1 MNNQHQIVKTKL
13 PDVKKIIMVT
23 SGKGGVGK
31 STVASGLA
39 LTLARK
45 GYSVGLL
52 DADIF
57 GPSIPTL
64 FKIKDEARPTLIE
77 KNGKHFMEPFIRL
90 GLKIMSIGFFFDEKQ
105 AVVWRGPM
113 VTNALKQLLT
123 ETEWGQLDYLIIDTP
138 PGTGDVLI
146 TLLQNFYISGAIVV
160 TTPQQMALAD
170 VQKAI
175 GMLNDEHIG
184 IPILGIVE
192 NMSWFTPTKH
202 PEEKYFIFGQGGA
215 QKLSE
220 IFDLAVLTHIPI
232 NELICWDCDKGNLTD
247 IFDDPNIDSAFKQLA
262 YAVINQK
269 KEYRYTGN
277 KL

>member
-1 MNNQHQIVKTKL
+1 MKNQNNIAKTKI

-39 LTLARK
+39 LTLVRE

-64 FKIKDEARPTLIE
+64 FKIKDDDRPALTE
-77 KNGKHFMEPFIRL
+77 KNGRQLMEPFNRL

-113 VTNALKQLLT
+113 VTNAIKQLLT
-123 ETEWGQLDYLIIDTP
+123 ETDWGLLDYLIIDTP

-146 TLLQNFYISGAIVV
+146 TLLQSFYISGAIVV
-160 TTPQQMALAD
+160 TTPQKISIAD
-170 VQKAI
+170 VQKTVN
-175 GMLNDEHIG
+175 MLQDQQIG

-202 PEEKYFIFGQGGA
+202 PDEKYLIFGEGGA
-215 QKLSE
+215 QRLSD
-220 IFDLAVLTHIPI
+220 IFNIPVLTQIPV
-232 NELICWDCDKGNLTD
+232 NELICKGCDNGNLSSLLD
-247 IFDDPNIDSAFKQLA
+247 EQNIEFAFKQLT
-262 YAVINQK
+262 YTVINQK
-269 KEYRYTGN
+269 KEYRYLNN
-277 KL
+277 K

>member
-1 MNNQHQIVKTKL
+1 MNNKNNIIKTKL
-13 PDVKKIIMVT
+13 PNVNKIIMVT

-39 LTLARK
+39 LSLTRE

-64 FKIKDEARPTLIE
+64 FKIKNEDKPAIAE
-77 KNGKHFMEPFIRL
+77 KDGKQLMEPFNRL

-113 VTNALKQLLT
+113 VTNAIKQLLT
-123 ETEWGQLDYLIIDTP
+123 QTDWGKLDYLIIDTP

-146 TLLQNFYISGAIVV
+146 TLLQSFYISGTIVV
-160 TTPQQMALAD
+160 TTPQKMSIAD
-170 VQKAI
+170 VQKAVN
-175 GMLNDEHIG
+175 MLQDKHIG
-184 IPILGIVE
+184 VPILGIVE

-202 PEEKYFIFGQGGA
+202 PDEKYLIFGQGGA
-215 QKLSE
+215 QKLSD
-220 IFDLAVLTHIPI
+220 IFNIPVLTQIPV
-232 NELICWDCDKGNLTD
+232 NELICQDCDNGNLSSL
-247 IFDDPNIDSAFKQLA
+247 FDDSNIESAFKLLVKS
-262 YAVINQK
+262 VIYQK
-269 KEYRYTGN
+269 KEYKYIN
-277 KL
+277 

>member
-13 PDVKKIIMVT
+13 PDVKKIIIVT

-31 STVASGLA
+31 STIASGLA
-39 LTLARK
+39 LTLARE

-64 FKIKDEARPTLIE
+64 FKIKDEARPTLIN
-77 KNGKHFMEPFIRL
+77 KNGKNLMEPFIRL

-113 VTNALKQLLT
+113 VTNAIKQLLT

-160 TTPQQMALAD
+160 TTPQKMSIAD

-175 GMLNDEHIG
+175 NMLQDEHIG

-202 PEEKYFIFGQGGA
+202 TGEKYFIFGQGGA

-220 IFDLAVLTHIPI
+220 VFNLPVLAQIPI
-232 NELICWDCDKGNLTD
+232 NELICQDCDKGNLSD
-247 IFDDPNIDSAFKQLA
+247 IFEDTNIDSAFKQLA
-262 YAVINQK
+262 YDVINQK
-269 KEYRYTGN
+269 KKYQYIRE
-277 KL
+277 

>member
-1 MNNQHQIVKTKL
+1 MNNQQQIVKTKL
-13 PDVKKIIMVT
+13 PDIKKIIMVT

-31 STVASGLA
+31 STIASGLA
-39 LTLARK
+39 LTLARE

-113 VTNALKQLLT
+113 VTNALRQLLT

-160 TTPQQMALAD
+160 TTPQKMSIAD
-170 VQKAI
+170 VQKAVN
-175 GMLNDEHIG
+175 MLQDEHIG

-202 PEEKYFIFGQGGA
+202 PDEKYLIFGQGGA

-220 IFDLAVLTHIPI
+220 VFNLPVLAQIPI
-232 NELICWDCDKGNLTD
+232 NELICQDCDKGNLSD
-247 IFDDPNIDSAFKQLA
+247 IFEDPNIDSAFKQLA
-262 YAVINQK
+262 YDVINQK
-269 KEYRYTGN
+269 KEYRYIPE
-277 KL
+277 

>member
-13 PDVKKIIMVT
+13 PNIKKIIMVT

-39 LTLARK
+39 LTLARE

-64 FKIKDEARPTLIE
+64 FQIKDEARPTLIE
-77 KNGKHFMEPFIRL
+77 KNGKQFMEPFIRL

-175 GMLNDEHIG
+175 GMLNDKHIG
-184 IPILGIVE
+184 VPILGIVE
-192 NMSWFTPTKH
+192 NMSWFTPLEH
-202 PEEKYFIFGQGGA
+202 PDEKYYIFGEKGGMALAEEFSVPLLCQIPLIQGIGRQA
-215 QKLSE
+215 EKGDSFDSLDNLQVKDIFSSLSE
-220 IFDLAVLTHIPI
+220 SVVSFL
-232 NELICWDCDKGNLTD
+232 K
-247 IFDDPNIDSAFKQLA
+247 
-262 YAVINQK
+262 
-269 KEYRYTGN
+269 
-277 KL
+277 

>member
-1 MNNQHQIVKTKL
+1 MNNQQQIVKTKL
-13 PDVKKIIMVT
+13 PDIKKIIMVT

-31 STVASGLA
+31 STIASGLA
-39 LTLARK
+39 LTLARE

-64 FKIKDEARPTLIE
+64 FKINDEARPTLVN
-77 KNGKHFMEPFIRL
+77 KNGKNLMEPLVRL

-113 VTNALKQLLT
+113 VTNALRQLLT

-146 TLLQNFYISGAIVV
+146 TLLQTFYISGAIVV

-175 GMLNDEHIG
+175 GMLNDKHIG
-184 IPILGIVE
+184 VPILGIVE
-192 NMSWFTPTKH
+192 NMSWFTPIKH
-202 PEEKYFIFGQGGA
+202 PDEKYLIFGQGGA

-220 IFDLAVLTHIPI
+220 VFNLAVLTQIPI
-232 NELICWDCDKGNLTD
+232 NELICHNCDKGNLSD
-247 IFDDPNIDSAFKQLA
+247 IFEDPNIDSAFKKLA
-262 YAVINQK
+262 YHVINQK
-269 KEYRYTGN
+269 KKYQYIRE
-277 KL
+277 

>member
-1 MNNQHQIVKTKL
+1 MTNRHKIIKTKL

-31 STVASGLA
+31 STIASGLA
-39 LTLARK
+39 LMLARE

-64 FKIKDEARPTLIE
+64 FKINNEARPTLIE
-77 KNGKHFMEPFIRL
+77 KNGKQFLEPFSRL
-90 GLKIMSIGFFFDEKQ
+90 GLKIMSIGFFFDDKQ

-123 ETEWGQLDYLIIDTP
+123 ETEWGCLDYLIIDTP

-160 TTPQQMALAD
+160 TTPQKISIAD
-170 VQKAI
+170 VKKATN
-175 GMLNDEHIG
+175 MLQDDHIG

-192 NMSWFTPTKH
+192 NMSWFTPTIH
-202 PEEKYFIFGQGGA
+202 PDEKYFIFGQGGA
-215 QKLSE
+215 QELSE
-220 IFDLAVLTHIPI
+220 IFNLPILAQIPI
-232 NELICWDCDKGNLTD
+232 NELICKDCDKGCLSD
-247 IFDDPNIDSAFKQLA
+247 IFEDPNINSAFKQLA
-262 YAVINQK
+262 YDVINQK
-269 KEYRYTGN
+269 KEYRYLN
-277 KL
+277 QSN

>member
-1 MNNQHQIVKTKL
+1 MNNQQQIVKTKL
-13 PDVKKIIMVT
+13 PDIKKIIMVT

-31 STVASGLA
+31 STIASGLA
-39 LTLARK
+39 LTLARE

-64 FKIKDEARPTLIE
+64 FKINDEARPTLVN
-77 KNGKHFMEPFIRL
+77 KNGKNLMEPLVRL

-113 VTNALKQLLT
+113 VTNAIKQLLT

-146 TLLQNFYISGAIVV
+146 TLLQTFYISGAIVV

-175 GMLNDEHIG
+175 GMLNDKHIG
-184 IPILGIVE
+184 VPILGIVE
-192 NMSWFTPTKH
+192 NMSWFTPIKH
-202 PEEKYFIFGQGGA
+202 PDEKYLIFGQGGA

-220 IFDLAVLTHIPI
+220 VFNLAVLTQIPI
-232 NELICWDCDKGNLTD
+232 NELICHNCDKGNLSD
-247 IFDDPNIDSAFKQLA
+247 IFEDPNIDSAFKKLA
-262 YAVINQK
+262 YHVINQK
-269 KEYRYTGN
+269 KKYQYIRE
-277 KL
+277 

>member
-1 MNNQHQIVKTKL
+1 MNNQQQIVKTKL

-31 STVASGLA
+31 STIASGLA
-39 LTLARK
+39 LTLARE

-113 VTNALKQLLT
+113 VTNALRQLLT

-160 TTPQQMALAD
+160 TTPQKMSIAD

-175 GMLNDEHIG
+175 NMLQDEHIG

-202 PEEKYFIFGQGGA
+202 PDEKYLIFGQGGA

-220 IFDLAVLTHIPI
+220 VFNLPVLAQIPI
-232 NELICWDCDKGNLTD
+232 NELICQDCDKGNLSD
-247 IFDDPNIDSAFKQLA
+247 IIEDPNIDSAFKQLA
-262 YAVINQK
+262 YDVINQK
-269 KEYRYTGN
+269 KEYRYIPE
-277 KL
+277 

>member
-1 MNNQHQIVKTKL
+1 MNNQQKIIKTKL
-13 PDVKKIIMVT
+13 PYIKKIIMIT

-31 STVASGLA
+31 STVSSALA
-39 LTLARK
+39 LKLTRE

-64 FKIKDEARPTLIE
+64 FSIQNDARPTLIE
-77 KNGKHFMEPFIRL
+77 KNGKQLMEPFNRL
-90 GLKIMSIGFFFDEKQ
+90 GLKIMSIGFFFEEKQ

-113 VTNALKQLLT
+113 VTNAIKQLLT
-123 ETEWGQLDYLIIDTP
+123 ETDWGELDYLIIDTP

-146 TLLQNFYISGAIVV
+146 TLLQSFYISGAIVV
-160 TTPQQMALAD
+160 TTPQKMSVAD

-175 GMLNDEHIG
+175 SMLQDKNIG
-184 IPILGIVE
+184 IPVLGIVE

-202 PEEKYFIFGQGGA
+202 PEEKYIIFGQGGA

-220 IFDLAVLTHIPI
+220 IFNISILAQIPI
-232 NELICWDCDKGNLTD
+232 NEFICQICDKGNLAD
-247 IFDDPNIDSAFKQLA
+247 IFEDPNIDAAFTQLTNA
-262 YAVINQK
+262 IINQK
-269 KEYRYTGN
+269 REFR
-277 KL
+277 LFH

>member
-1 MNNQHQIVKTKL
+1 MNHKNQIVKIKL

-39 LTLARK
+39 LTLARE
-45 GYSVGLL
+45 GYSIGLL

-77 KNGKHFMEPFIRL
+77 KNGKQLMEPFIRF

-113 VTNALKQLLT
+113 VTNALKQLLS

-146 TLLQNFYISGAIVV
+146 TLLQNFYVSGAIVV

-175 GMLNDEHIG
+175 GMLKDEHIG
-184 IPILGIVE
+184 VPILGIVE

-202 PEEKYFIFGQGGA
+202 PEEKYLIFGQGGA

-220 IFDLAVLTHIPI
+220 VFNLPVLAQIPI
-232 NELICWDCDKGNLTD
+232 NELICQDCDKGNLTD
-247 IFDDPNIDSAFKQLA
+247 IFDDQNVDSAFKQLA
-262 YAVINQK
+262 CAVKNQK
-269 KEYRYTGN
+269 KEYRFIPA
-277 KL
+277 

>member
-1 MNNQHQIVKTKL
+1 MKNQNNIAKTKI

-39 LTLARK
+39 LTLARE

-64 FKIKDEARPTLIE
+64 FKIKDDDRPVLTE
-77 KNGKHFMEPFIRL
+77 KNGKQLMEPFNRL

-113 VTNALKQLLT
+113 VTNAIKQLLT
-123 ETEWGQLDYLIIDTP
+123 ETDWGLLDYLIIDTP

-146 TLLQNFYISGAIVV
+146 TLLQSFYISGAIVV
-160 TTPQQMALAD
+160 TTPQKMSIAD

-175 GMLNDEHIG
+175 NMLQDQHIG

-202 PEEKYFIFGQGGA
+202 PDEKYLIFGEGGA
-215 QKLSE
+215 QRLSD
-220 IFDLAVLTHIPI
+220 IFNIPVLTQIPV
-232 NELICWDCDKGNLTD
+232 NELICQDCDNGNLSSLLD
-247 IFDDPNIDSAFKQLA
+247 EQNIESAFKQLTDT
-262 YAVINQK
+262 VINQK
-269 KEYRYTGN
+269 KEYRYLN
-277 KL
+277 NN

>member
-1 MNNQHQIVKTKL
+1 MPFNFIDKMNNQHQIVKTKL
-13 PDVKKIIMVT
+13 PDIQKIIMVT

-39 LTLARK
+39 LTLARE

-64 FKIKDEARPTLIE
+64 FKIKDEERLTVME
-77 KNGKHFMEPFIRL
+77 KNGKQIMEPFNRFGI
-90 GLKIMSIGFFFDEKQ
+90 KIMSIGFFIDEKQ
-105 AVVWRGPM
+105 AVIWRGPM
-113 VTNALKQLLT
+113 VTNAVKQLLI
-123 ETEWGQLDYLIIDTP
+123 ETEWGELDYLIIDTP

-146 TLLQNFYISGAIVV
+146 TLLQSFYVSGAIVV

-175 GMLNDEHIG
+175 NMLQDNHIG
-184 IPILGIVE
+184 TPILGVVE
-192 NMSWFTPTKH
+192 NMSWFTPTMH
-202 PEEKYFIFGQGGA
+202 PQEKFFIFGEGGA

-220 IFDLAVLTHIPI
+220 NFNIPVLTQIPI
-232 NELICWDCDKGNLTD
+232 NELICQGADKGNLKV
-247 IFDDPNIDSAFKQLA
+247 IFEDLNIKLAFKRLVD
-262 YAVINQK
+262 AVINHK
-269 KEYRYTGN
+269 K
-277 KL
+277 

>member
-13 PDVKKIIMVT
+13 PDIQKIIMVT

-39 LTLARK
+39 LTLARE

-64 FKIKDEARPTLIE
+64 FKIKDEERLTVME
-77 KNGKHFMEPFIRL
+77 KNGKQIMEPFNRFGI
-90 GLKIMSIGFFFDEKQ
+90 KIMSIGFFIDEKQ
-105 AVVWRGPM
+105 AVIWRGPM
-113 VTNALKQLLT
+113 VTNAVKQLLI
-123 ETEWGQLDYLIIDTP
+123 ETEWGELDYLIIDTP

-146 TLLQNFYISGAIVV
+146 TLLQSFYVSGAIVV

-175 GMLNDEHIG
+175 NMLQDKHIG
-184 IPILGIVE
+184 TPILGVVE
-192 NMSWFTPTKH
+192 NMSWFTPTMH
-202 PEEKYFIFGQGGA
+202 PQEKFFIFGEGGA

-220 IFDLAVLTHIPI
+220 NFNIPVLTQIPI
-232 NELICWDCDKGNLTD
+232 NELICQGADKGNLKV
-247 IFDDPNIDSAFKQLA
+247 IFEDLNIKLAFKRLVD
-262 YAVINQK
+262 AVINHK
-269 KEYRYTGN
+269 K
-277 KL
+277 

>member
-1 MNNQHQIVKTKL
+1 LPFNFIDKMNNQHQIVKTKL
-13 PDVKKIIMVT
+13 PDIQKIIMVT

-39 LTLARK
+39 LTLARE

-64 FKIKDEARPTLIE
+64 FKIKDEERLTVME
-77 KNGKHFMEPFIRL
+77 KNGKQIMEPFNRFGI
-90 GLKIMSIGFFFDEKQ
+90 KIMSIGFFIDEKQ
-105 AVVWRGPM
+105 AVIWRGPM
-113 VTNALKQLLT
+113 VTNAVKQLLI
-123 ETEWGQLDYLIIDTP
+123 ETEWGELDYLIIDTP

-146 TLLQNFYISGAIVV
+146 TLLQSFYVSGAIVV

-175 GMLNDEHIG
+175 NMLQDNHIG
-184 IPILGIVE
+184 TPILGVVE
-192 NMSWFTPTKH
+192 NMSWFTPTMH
-202 PEEKYFIFGQGGA
+202 PQEKFFIFGEGGA

-220 IFDLAVLTHIPI
+220 NFNIPVLTQIPI
-232 NELICWDCDKGNLTD
+232 NELICQGADKGNLKV
-247 IFDDPNIDSAFKQLA
+247 IFEDLNIKLAFKRLVD
-262 YAVINQK
+262 AVINHK
-269 KEYRYTGN
+269 K
-277 KL
+277 

>member
-1 MNNQHQIVKTKL
+1 MNNQHQIVKTEL
-13 PDVKKIIMVT
+13 PNIKKIIMVT

-39 LTLARK
+39 LTLARE

-64 FKIKDEARPTLIE
+64 FQIKDEARPTLIE
-77 KNGKHFMEPFIRL
+77 KNGKQLMEPFIRL

-105 AVVWRGPM
+105 AVIWRGPM

-146 TLLQNFYISGAIVV
+146 TLLQTFYISGAIVV

-175 GMLNDEHIG
+175 SMLKDEHIG
-184 IPILGIVE
+184 VPILGIVE

-202 PEEKYFIFGQGGA
+202 PDEKYLIFGQGGA

-220 IFDLAVLTHIPI
+220 VFNLPVLTQIPI
-232 NELICWDCDKGNLTD
+232 NELICHNCDKGNLSD
-247 IFDDPNIDSAFKQLA
+247 IFEDPNIDSAFKKLA
-262 YAVINQK
+262 YHVINQK
-269 KEYRYTGN
+269 KEYRYIR
-277 KL
+277 K